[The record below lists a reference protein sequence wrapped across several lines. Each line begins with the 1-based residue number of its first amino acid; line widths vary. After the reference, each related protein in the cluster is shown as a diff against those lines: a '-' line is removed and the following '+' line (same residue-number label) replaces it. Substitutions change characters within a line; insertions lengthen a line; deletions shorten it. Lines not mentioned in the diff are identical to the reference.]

1 MEKQHILLHLE
12 SLQTQAG
19 ETQRVEQDLS
29 GTLTLLEN
37 GWAVSYHEPEDS
49 GLGESVTTLTAAPG
63 KVILDRKG
71 ETACRMVFRE
81 GRQTMGDY
89 ASPYGRF
96 DLDVFTRKVA
106 TVLDEGKG
114 KVELHYDLSLAGGE
128 PGETQMTLTFTR
140 ARERTEK
147 GK

>member
-1 MEKQHILLHLE
+1 MEQQHISLHLE

-19 ETQRVEQDLS
+19 ETSRVEQDLD
-29 GTLTLLEN
+29 GTLTLLEQ
-37 GWAVSYHEPEDS
+37 GWAVSYREPADS

-81 GRQTMGDY
+81 GRRTVGDY

-96 DLDVFTRKVA
+96 DLDVFTRKA
-106 TVLDEGKG
+106 SAVLEAGKG
-114 KVELHYDLSLAGGE
+114 RIELCYDLSLAGGE

-140 ARERTEK
+140 EKTEK

>member
-1 MEKQHILLHLE
+1 MEKQHILLRLE

-37 GWAVSYHEPEDS
+37 GWAVSYREPAEA

-89 ASPYGRF
+89 VSPYGRF

-106 TVLDEGKG
+106 AVLDAVEGKI
-114 KVELHYDLSLAGGE
+114 ELRYDLSLAGGE

-140 ARERTEK
+140 EKTEK
-147 GK
+147 RK

>member
-1 MEKQHILLHLE
+1 MEKQHISIHLE

-19 ETQRVEQDLS
+19 ETERVEQDLS

-37 GWAVSYHEPEDS
+37 GWAVSYHEPADS

-81 GRQTMGDY
+81 GRQTLGDY

-96 DLDVFTRKVA
+96 DLDIFTRKVSA
-106 TVLDEGKG
+106 TLDAGKG
-114 KVELHYDLSLAGGE
+114 KIELHYDLSLAGGE
-128 PGETQMTLTFTR
+128 PGETGLTLTFTR
-140 ARERTEK
+140 EKTEK